1 MTPEEIQEIRNL
13 AAQQTMS
20 LRAIAKKLGRDPKTI
35 RRILGPSFVS
45 QPPTPSKLEP
55 FASLIA
61 ELAAKDLFAPRIL
74 RELKE
79 RGYTGSLTILKDY
92 LRKIRGSRKV
102 DRQVVRRFETDRG
115 EEGQCDWS
123 PYRVKIGGTLIVVH
137 CFSMILAFS
146 RMLFVRFFRDEKLP
160 TLLWAHQEALSFFGS
175 CPRRIIYDNC
185 TTVTL
190 GRIKGK
196 PQWHPMF
203 LEFSRQIG
211 FEPVVCRPYDPDRKG
226 KIERP
231 FFYLETDFLRGSEF
245 QSWEDLNAKARR
257 WLDTVANVRLHSTT
271 HRRVDEAFAEEKSFL
286 IGLPEVM
293 PTIERRETRKVQSD
307 GMIAVDGSYFPVPAK
322 LVGRY
327 VTVRISPVKI
337 DVLDSAGQSVV
348 AYPVPECPT
357 RLPAL
362 DGSAPASAPP
372 VMSRPVLELAFLA
385 RFPKAEAFLDGLKR
399 RMNALVPIHLRLIE
413 RLVKLYGQESVRE
426 AIERAHSYGNYSAT
440 AIQRIL
446 EKMHP
451 DRVEEPPIVPLSP
464 NSAAALGALDDV
476 ESGTPADY
484 TLDTEP
490 PQSQEG
496 NEHEPKE

>member
-1 MTPEEIQEIRNL
+1 MTPEEIQEIKNL
-13 AAQQTMS
+13 AAAGMS

-35 RRILGPSFVS
+35 RRILGPSF
-45 QPPTPSKLEP
+45 QKPPTPSKLEP
-55 FASLIA
+55 FESLIR

-102 DRQVVRRFETDRG
+102 DRQVVRRFETAAG

-123 PYRVKIGGTLIVVH
+123 PYRVKIGQALTLVH
-137 CFSMILAFS
+137 CFSLILAFS
-146 RMLFVRFFRDEKLP
+146 RMLFVKFFRDEKLP
-160 TLLWAHQEALSFFGS
+160 TLLWAHQQALTSFGG
-175 CPRRIIYDNC
+175 CPRRIVYDNC

-190 GRIKGK
+190 GRIHGK

-245 QSWEDLNAKARR
+245 ESWEDLNSKAQR

-271 HRRVDEAFAEEKSFL
+271 HRHVNEAFAEEKPFL
-286 IGLPEVM
+286 IRLPELM

-322 LVGRY
+322 FVGRH
-327 VTVRISPVKI
+327 VTVRITPVKI
-337 DVLDSAGQSVV
+337 EVLDSAGETV
-348 AYPVPECPT
+348 ATYPVPERPT

-362 DGSAPASAPP
+362 DGSAPASATPA
-372 VMSRPVLELAFLA
+372 MSRPALELAFLA
-385 RFPKAEAFLDGLKR
+385 RFPDGGAFLDGLKR

-413 RLVKLYGQESVRE
+413 RLVKLYGGANVRE
-426 AIERAHSYGNYSAT
+426 AIERANSYGNYNAT

-446 EKMHP
+446 EKLYP
-451 DRVEEPPIVPLSP
+451 DRVEEPPMLPLSNP
-464 NSAAALGALDDV
+464 AALGALDDV

-490 PQSQEG
+490 PQPASQEE
-496 NEHEPKE
+496 NEHDPKE